1 MYVYHSDLSC
11 YVSDC
16 TVTICIYLPS
26 EHTFYIAFHSNNL
39 LLVSLVHLSMGYLLN
54 LAILIS
60 PVSKNLLATWK
71 ACYPVNPGAVNSVN
85 FQNFLAIL

>member
-26 EHTFYIAFHSNNL
+26 EHTFYIPENFGSLRNL
-39 LLVSLVHLSMGYLLN
+39 QHLDLLGNKLSML
-54 LAILIS
+54 
-60 PVSKNLLATWK
+60 PVSFWRLEKLKWLDLKDNPLKDELKKLAGDCLNET
-71 ACYPVNPGAVNSVN
+71 
-85 FQNFLAIL
+85 QIQ